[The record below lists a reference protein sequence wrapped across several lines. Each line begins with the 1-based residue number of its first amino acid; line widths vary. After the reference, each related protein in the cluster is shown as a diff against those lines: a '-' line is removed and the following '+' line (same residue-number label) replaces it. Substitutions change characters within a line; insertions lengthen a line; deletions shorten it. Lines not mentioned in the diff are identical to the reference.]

1 MATRRQ
7 LILAGILSTVLR
19 PALGQRVRRIGYL
32 SLLWRSSPTTMKG
45 LDTAFAQGMRDAGY
59 VEGKNL
65 VIEWRFAEGKPELL
79 GPMAEEL
86 VRLNVEAIV
95 TGSTQ
100 PTQAAKRATS
110 TVPIVFPAAADPVGS
125 GFVSSLARPGGN
137 ATGLSASITDLS
149 PKHVELI
156 KAVVPNLSQVGVMTN
171 PRTSSH
177 PGILEQIE
185 TAAREAGLKVIAMSA
200 ASPKEMTQAVE
211 TLKRHGAQAFILV
224 LDAQFVANRKHIV
237 ALSLEHRLPAIF
249 GDQQFVEAGGLMSY
263 GQDLAAFYRR
273 AATYVDRI
281 LKGAKPAELPV
292 EQPTIFKLAINR
304 ATAAKLGM
312 TIPPELIVRADEV
325 LD

>member
-32 SLLWRSSPTTMKG
+32 SVLWRSSPTSMKG
-45 LDTAFAQGMRDAGY
+45 LDIAFAQGMRDAGY

-137 ATGLSASITDLS
+137 ATGLSLSITDLS
-149 PKHVELI
+149 PKHVQLI
-156 KAVVPNLSQVGVMTN
+156 KAVVPNISRIGVMTN

-177 PGILEQIE
+177 PGILKQIE
-185 TAAREAGLKVIAMSA
+185 AAAREAKLKVIAVSA
-200 ASPKEMTQAVE
+200 ASPEEMTRATE
-211 TLKRHGAQAFILV
+211 ALTSHGAQAFILA
-224 LDAQFVANRKHIV
+224 LDAQFVANREHIV
-237 ALSLEHRLPAIF
+237 ALSLKHRLPAIF
-249 GDQQFVEAGGLMSY
+249 GDPQFVEVGGLMSY
-263 GQDLAAFYRR
+263 GQDLAGFYRR

-304 ATAAKLGM
+304 ATAAKLGI